1 VFLVTSVKNGSFP
14 FAACTVKG
22 LTYHLTL
29 STIQNSA
36 AKLQSKRNC
45 SLKSEEKQ
53 TMPLEDLQLEIRSLL
68 KERKAVLLA
77 HNYMRD
83 EVQEIADITGDSLA
97 LSMEAAKT
105 GADVIVF
112 CGVHFMAESAS
123 ILSPEKTVL
132 LPRLDAG
139 CPMADMVTREE
150 LLIMKEKLPG
160 VPVVTYVNSSAEVKA
175 VSDICCTSANA
186 VKVVNSLPEREIIFV
201 PDRNLGRYVA
211 RFSGKVFHFW
221 DGFCPTHE
229 RLNPEIVVRM
239 KSEYPDALFI
249 CHPECRPDISSLAD
263 HVCSTSGMYDYCR
276 KSPAKRFIIGTEAG
290 ILFRLRKE
298 NPDKEFILASPG
310 LICPNMKLASLE
322 DIVAALKTMEPVVK
336 VPEEVRVPA
345 KRALDRM
352 LAIPRD

>member
-1 VFLVTSVKNGSFP
+1 M
-14 FAACTVKG
+14 
-22 LTYHLTL
+22 Y
-29 STIQNSA
+29 QEE
-36 AKLQSKRNC
+36 
-45 SLKSEEKQ
+45 LKQ
-53 TMPLEDLQLEIRSLL
+53 EIRSLL
-68 KERKAVLLA
+68 KERNAVLLA

-105 GADVIVF
+105 QADVIVF

-123 ILSPEKTVL
+123 ILSPDKTVL

-139 CPMADMVTREE
+139 CPMSDMVTAEG
-150 LLIMKEKLPG
+150 LLLLKEKLPG

-186 VKVVNSLPEREIIFV
+186 GKVVNSLPEREVIFV

-211 RFSGKVFHFW
+211 RSSDKTFHYW

-229 RLNPEIVVRM
+229 RLKPDTVSRL
-239 KSEYPDALFI
+239 KSENPDALFI
-249 CHPECRPDISSLAD
+249 CHPECSPEISALAD

-276 KSPAKRFIIGTEAG
+276 NSRARLFIIGTEAG
-290 ILFRLRKE
+290 ILYRLRRE
-298 NPDKEFILASPG
+298 NPYKEFILASPG
-310 LICPNMKLASLE
+310 LICPNMKLVSLE
-322 DIVAALKTMEPVVK
+322 DIQASLKSMEPVVK
-336 VPEEVRVPA
+336 VPEEIRIPA